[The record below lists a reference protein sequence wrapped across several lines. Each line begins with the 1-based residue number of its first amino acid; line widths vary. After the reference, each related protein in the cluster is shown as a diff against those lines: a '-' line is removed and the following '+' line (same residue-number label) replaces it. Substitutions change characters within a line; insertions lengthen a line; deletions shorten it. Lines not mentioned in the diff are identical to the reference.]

1 MKKST
6 EILGVSFR
14 RSQYF
19 LNKPNMLSNSSLNLI
34 FKSTSHLK
42 FQKQLMSIKF
52 ALGHVH
58 ALTYQYPYFDNTE
71 EPFSLREE

>member
-19 LNKPNMLSNSSLNLI
+19 LNKPNMLSNSSLHLI

-52 ALGHVH
+52 ALGDVH

-71 EPFSLREE
+71 EPFSLHEE